1 MTDINLFSEVI
12 MGYLKGK
19 FSKDASVNP
28 NTRGKSLDL
37 SKFHDFET
45 IMETMSIINTYF
57 EFIVQL
63 N

>member
-1 MTDINLFSEVI
+1 
-12 MGYLKGK
+12 
-19 FSKDASVNP
+19 
-28 NTRGKSLDL
+28 L

-63 N
+63 NWYVYFVSEITLNIH